1 VLGVELAAA
10 LVGRPH
16 RGIGDPG
23 TVEVAAAH
31 ARILSSN
38 AATRRA
44 GRGTMRCVPVELVV
58 VRRSRSALALLAAL
72 TAIVAL
78 LAGCG
83 SSTGSASPGG
93 GSSVAGTGLAPAAA
107 TTDLP
112 TMTVAQLPPEGRDTL
127 VLIAAGGPFPY
138 SKDGVTF
145 QNREGLLPKQK
156 SGFYQEYTVETP
168 GSSDRGARR
177 IITGKDGARFYT
189 DDHYDSFREVVS
201 GGGS

>member
-1 VLGVELAAA
+1 
-10 LVGRPH
+10 
-16 RGIGDPG
+16 
-23 TVEVAAAH
+23 
-31 ARILSSN
+31 
-38 AATRRA
+38 
-44 GRGTMRCVPVELVV
+44 MRCVPVELPV
-58 VRRSRSALALLAAL
+58 VRRSRSALALLVAL

-78 LAGCG
+78 LTGCG
-83 SSTGSASPGG
+83 SKAGSSSTAPPVPGSTGIGSAGPY
-93 GSSVAGTGLAPAAA
+93 VALAPDAA

-168 GSSDRGARR
+168 GSNDRGARR

>member
-1 VLGVELAAA
+1 M
-10 LVGRPH
+10 P
-16 RGIGDPG
+16 
-23 TVEVAAAH
+23 
-31 ARILSSN
+31 
-38 AATRRA
+38 
-44 GRGTMRCVPVELVV
+44 CVPVELSV
-58 VRRSRSALALLAAL
+58 VRRSRTALALLVAL
-72 TAIVAL
+72 TALVAL

-83 SSTGSASPGG
+83 STA
-93 GSSVAGTGLAPAAA
+93 GSSTPAGTAAAADQGLAPAAA
-107 TTDLP
+107 TSDLP
-112 TMTVAQLPPEGRDTL
+112 TMTVAQLPAEGRDTL

-145 QNREGLLPKQK
+145 QNREGLLPKQR

-189 DDHYDSFREVVS
+189 DDHYDSFREVVA